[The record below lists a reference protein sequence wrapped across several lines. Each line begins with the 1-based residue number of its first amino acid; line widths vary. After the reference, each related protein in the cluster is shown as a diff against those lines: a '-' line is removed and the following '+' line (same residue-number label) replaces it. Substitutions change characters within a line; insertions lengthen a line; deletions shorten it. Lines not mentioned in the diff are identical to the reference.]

1 MLLEVVPG
9 TERETLRTATDGDR
23 VVVDAEVVRG
33 LCVVG
38 DLVEAVQYCRV
49 GEYPATC
56 ILHAVAVELDFV
68 NPSIGAWQ

>member
-1 MLLEVVPG
+1 MVRIAVDD
-9 TERETLRTATDGDR
+9 AGDR
-23 VVVDAEVVRG
+23 IDQK
-33 LCVVG
+33 CVVG

-56 ILHAVAVELDFV
+56 ILHAVAVELDLV